1 MLAPREVSS
10 IAQGLVCVLGKS
22 RVLSGVVPALAT
34 MKLPPRAVLTRLGW
48 TTGAFGTTQAVRLFA
63 NVVLARLLA
72 PEIFGIM
79 LIVNTLR
86 TGIELLSDIGI
97 GQNIV
102 TSRHGEDGDF
112 LNTAWTLQILRGF
125 LLAGA
130 FAIAAGPIGSLYGGE
145 LGTILPVAAGCLA
158 ITGLQSVG
166 KFVAQRRQEIK
177 RITALE
183 TAATVLGALV
193 QIAIA
198 WIWPT
203 VWALVY
209 AGLLGAFFSTVASYA
224 MVPGLRLRFRL
235 TAVHAREIITFGKWI
250 FASSILYFVA
260 TNFDRLYL
268 GTAIP
273 LAVLGVYGVARSLAD
288 VFAALVVQS
297 SNLVVFPAVAAAREA
312 NNDIRPKL
320 SRSRLPLLA
329 LAALGIAGFA
339 ALSDSVIYMLYDD
352 RYHDAALMLPAL
364 AIGVWFT
371 VLTTVGESVL
381 LGIGRPAY
389 GTAANAVKLVWLI
402 IALPLGIQHY
412 GVAGAV
418 LATALADAIRYVPVM
433 WAQRREHVSFLR
445 QDVAAT
451 VAMIAAVLLLREL
464 SGLIGV
470 TSGLEGWWSLLRG
483 ALA

>member
-1 MLAPREVSS
+1 
-10 IAQGLVCVLGKS
+10 
-22 RVLSGVVPALAT
+22 
-34 MKLPPRAVLTRLGW
+34 MKLPPRAVLARLGW
-48 TTGAFGTTQAVRLFA
+48 ATGAYGTTQGVRLFA

-102 TSRHGEDGDF
+102 TSRRGEDPDF
-112 LNTAWTLQILRGF
+112 LDTAWTLQILRGF

-130 FAIAAGPIGSLYGGE
+130 FALAAGPIGTLYGGD
-145 LGTILPVAAGCLA
+145 LSAILPVAAGYLA
-158 ITGLQSVG
+158 ITGFQSVG
-166 KFVAQRRQEIK
+166 KFVAQRRQNVK
-177 RITALE
+177 RLTALE

-198 WIWPT
+198 WVWPT

-209 AGLLGAFFSTVASYA
+209 AGLFGALFSTIATYA

-250 FASSILYFVA
+250 FASSILYFAA

-273 LAVLGVYGVARSLAD
+273 LAVLGVYGVARSLSD
-288 VFAALVVQS
+288 VVALLVGYAANV
-297 SNLVVFPAVAAAREA
+297 VVFPAVAAAREA
-312 NNDIRPKL
+312 HADIRTKV
-320 SRSRLPLLA
+320 SRSRFPLLA
-329 LAALGIAGFA
+329 AAALGIAGFA
-339 ALSDSVIYMLYDD
+339 ALADVVIYTLYDA
-352 RYHDAALMLPAL
+352 RYHDAALMLPVL
-364 AIGVWFT
+364 VIGVWFT
-371 VLTTVGESVL
+371 ILTTMGEAVL
-381 LGIGRPAY
+381 MGIGKPAY
-389 GTAANAVKLVWLI
+389 GTAANAVKLGWLVI
-402 IALPLGIQHY
+402 GLPLGIQYY

-418 LATALADAIRYVPVM
+418 LVTALADAIRYVPVVL
-433 WAQRREHVSFLR
+433 AQRRERVSFVR
-445 QDVAAT
+445 QDVATTIAMLAT
-451 VAMIAAVLLLREL
+451 FLLLREL
-464 SGLIGV
+464 SGLIGL
-470 TSGLEGWWSLLRG
+470 TSGLEGWWALAQG